1 MLVPMSILDVL
12 DAKFQEDLEL
22 IDDLLALIPATAA
35 DWRPALPDPV
45 FTFGELAAH
54 IEDARN
60 GCRACFAK
68 LNATGFNQLTE
79 SQLTAVIPTYFTPEG
94 EPFLAI
100 FLTNW
105 KHLNHHAY
113 QLFTYLKLYGIP
125 VSTRHLYRF
134 R

>member
-1 MLVPMSILDVL
+1 MLVSMTILEVL
-12 DAKFQEDLEL
+12 SEKFAEDLAL
-22 IDDLLALIPATAA
+22 IDELLALIPPDAHNWQP
-35 DWRPALPDPV
+35 DLPSSV
-45 FTFGELAAH
+45 FTFGELANH
-54 IEDARN
+54 IAVARN
-60 GCRACFAK
+60 GCAACFAK
-68 LNATGFNQLTE
+68 LNAASFHGLNEDQLT
-79 SQLTAVIPTYFTPEG
+79 QIIPTYFTPTG

-113 QLFTYLKLYGIP
+113 QLFTYLKIYGLP

>member
-1 MLVPMSILDVL
+1 MLVPMSILEVL
-12 DAKFQEDLEL
+12 AAKFAEDLAL
-22 IDDLLALIPATAA
+22 IDELLALIPAGAES
-35 DWRPALPDPV
+35 WQPSIPAPV
-45 FTFGELAAH
+45 FTFEQLAAH

-68 LNATGFNQLTE
+68 LDATGFDQLTE
-79 SQLTAVIPTYFTPEG
+79 PQLTQSIPTYFTPEG